1 MKTKGSTAWVF
12 TTMVAVVLFMA
23 ACGNSQK
30 KKEQAKVQATEQPAD
45 SVTVIESETV
55 VIAVDSIA
63 PDSAAMKQ
71 KAPVVK
77 NWSIS
82 INSIIPIVCVLNT
95 IASNLCRK

>member
-45 SVTVIESETV
+45 SVTV

-71 KAPVVK
+71 KAPTPK
-77 NWSIS
+77 K
-82 INSIIPIVCVLNT
+82 T
-95 IASNLCRK
+95 K

>member
-45 SVTVIESETV
+45 SVTVI
-55 VIAVDSIA
+55 A

-71 KAPVVK
+71 KAPTPK
-77 NWSIS
+77 K
-82 INSIIPIVCVLNT
+82 T
-95 IASNLCRK
+95 K

>member
-55 VIAVDSIA
+55 VIAVDSICLLYTSGA
-63 PDSAAMKQ
+63 LFLSGAGQ
-71 KAPVVK
+71 IE
-77 NWSIS
+77 SG
-82 INSIIPIVCVLNT
+82 
-95 IASNLCRK
+95 

>member
-55 VIAVDSIA
+55 VIAVA

-71 KAPVVK
+71 KAPTPK
-77 NWSIS
+77 K
-82 INSIIPIVCVLNT
+82 T
-95 IASNLCRK
+95 K